1 MSKRILII
9 VGHPR
14 TGSFSHALAEA
25 YRDGAASAGH
35 SVSVIDLA
43 TLAFDPVLHAGYAT
57 PQSLEPALADAQR
70 AIAAADH
77 LVFAYPN
84 WWGSMPAILKG
95 FIDRTFLPG
104 FAFRYRKGSQWWD
117 KLLTGKSARLLVT
130 MDTPPFYYRWIYRAP
145 GHNQMRRTI
154 LEFCGVKPVRIST
167 FAPARFSTPEKR
179 QQWLADARKL
189 GAGAN

>member
-1 MSKRILII
+1 MSKRILVI

-14 TGSFSHALAEA
+14 PGSFSHALADA

-35 SVSVIDLA
+35 AVSVIDLA

-57 PQSLEPALADAQR
+57 PQPLEPALAEAQR
-70 AIAAADH
+70 AIADADH

-104 FAFRYRKGSQWWD
+104 FAFRYRKDSQWWD

-154 LEFCGVKPVRIST
+154 LEFCGVKPVRVST

-179 QQWLADARKL
+179 QQWLADTRNL
-189 GAGAN
+189 GAGAG